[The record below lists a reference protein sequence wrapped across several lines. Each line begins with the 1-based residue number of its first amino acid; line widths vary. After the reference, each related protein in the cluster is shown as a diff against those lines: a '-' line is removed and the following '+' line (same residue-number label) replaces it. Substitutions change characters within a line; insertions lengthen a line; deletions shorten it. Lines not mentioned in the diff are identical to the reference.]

1 MLDQTQ
7 DSREELKSSP
17 DTTYAGEHD
26 RATDQ
31 PGPSLADDLM
41 ALYEDGKTYAQAEVA
56 FQKSRASYTANR
68 LKSAAVLGL
77 GAFGMLHLALIALT
91 VGAVIALIPVVGPW
105 VATALVTIVLIAA
118 GVTLLFFLKS
128 KIDDIR
134 DAFTDKTND

>member
-1 MLDQTQ
+1 MLDQAQ

-17 DTTYAGEHD
+17 DTAYASDHD
-26 RATDQ
+26 RAANQ
-31 PGPSLADDLM
+31 PGPSLTDDLM

-56 FQKSRASYTANR
+56 FQKSRAGYTANR
-68 LKSAAVLGL
+68 LKSAVVLGL

-105 VATALVTIVLIAA
+105 VATAIVTVVLIAA
-118 GVTLLFFLKS
+118 GVMLLFFLKS